1 MRHMKQQMND
11 HTTLDIVRG
20 MRVSRAILL
29 GVACLPAC
37 YWTPTENERLED
49 AVVVSARDPAAD
61 LGAFTTFFVRPDIRV
76 LEEDNGLPSTSAM
89 DVIPDPIAAPLLS
102 ATRSNL
108 VERGYTE
115 AASSD
120 DAELAVDL
128 VYVRGVQSEYYCTYW
143 GDWAYWGYP
152 GWSYYFPYPCGT
164 SEWHS
169 GMLTTHIVDLAAA
182 QAESEAE
189 PGTAGIVR
197 GVWFSAVYG
206 AEVESV
212 SFVTARAVDG
222 IDEAFAQSPYLSR
235 TPGAEQAPGT
245 QVA

>member
-1 MRHMKQQMND
+1 MKHQMNAKKA
-11 HTTLDIVRG
+11 LQFIVG
-20 MRVSRAILL
+20 KSAPRAILL

-49 AVVVSARDPAAD
+49 AVVVSSRDPAVD
-61 LGAFTTFFVRPDIRV
+61 LGAFRTFFVRPDIRI
-76 LEEDNGLPSTSAM
+76 LEEANGIPGTS
-89 DVIPDPIAAPLLS
+89 DSEVVPDPIAAPLLS

-108 VERGYTE
+108 LGRGYTE

-128 VYVRGVQSEYYCTYW
+128 VYVRGVQSAYYCTYW

-182 QAESEAE
+182 QAESAAE

-235 TPGAEQAPGT
+235 TPGAELAPGT
-245 QVA
+245 QVP